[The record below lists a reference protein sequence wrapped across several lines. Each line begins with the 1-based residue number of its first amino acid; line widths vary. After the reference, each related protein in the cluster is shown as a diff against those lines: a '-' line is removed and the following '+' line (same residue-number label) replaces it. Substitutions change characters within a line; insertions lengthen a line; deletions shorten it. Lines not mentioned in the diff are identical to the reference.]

1 MAIAP
6 PRVLTIAGSDSGGG
20 AGLQAD
26 LRTLFA
32 CGVHGMT
39 AVTAVTVQ
47 NSLAVTGYTEI
58 PPEVV
63 AAQIEAVASDIGV
76 DAAKTGMLASAAII
90 EAVAAACDR
99 VHIGRSI
106 PFVVDP
112 VAASMHGNQ
121 LLADDALDAL
131 RNVLFPRATLVTPNL
146 DEVRLLTGVEVRDH
160 ADQRKAAEALFEFG
174 PEWVLVKGGHLWDDP
189 GCLDVLYNG
198 SEFIELPGPR
208 YDVKDTHGSGDTL
221 ASAITSRLAR
231 GEDVPTAVRFG
242 KEFIVRSVAA
252 AYPLGGGVGP
262 VSPLWR
268 LERGFEDFG
277 SGFRGGFGG
286 S

>member
-1 MAIAP
+1 MNTGSPTP

-47 NSLAVTGYTEI
+47 NSLGVTGYTEI

-63 AAQIEAVASDIGV
+63 AAQIEAVATDIGV
-76 DAAKTGMLASAAII
+76 NAAKTGMLASAAII
-90 EAVAAACDR
+90 VAVADACDR
-99 VHIGRSI
+99 VHIGRSGTI

-121 LLADDALDAL
+121 LLHDDALEAL
-131 RNVLFPRATLVTPNL
+131 RTLLFPRATLVTPNL
-146 DEVRLLTGVEVRDH
+146 DEVRLITGIDVRDRTE
-160 ADQRKAAEALFEFG
+160 QRKAAEALYALG
-174 PEWVLVKGGHLWDDP
+174 PQWVLVKGGHMWGDP
-189 GCLDVLYNG
+189 ECLDLLYDG
-198 SEFIELPGPR
+198 DEFIELPGPR
-208 YDVKDTHGSGDTL
+208 YDTKHTHGSGDTL
-221 ASAITSRLAR
+221 ASSISSQLAR
-231 GEDVPTAVRFG
+231 GADVPTAVRFG
-242 KEFIVRSVAA
+242 KDFIVRSVAA
-252 AYPLGGGVGP
+252 SYPLGGGVGP

-268 LERGFEDFG
+268 LERD
-277 SGFRGGFGG
+277 
-286 S
+286 

>member
-1 MAIAP
+1 MTTAP
-6 PRVLTIAGSDSGGG
+6 PKALTIAGSDSGGG

-26 LRTLFA
+26 LRTFFA

-47 NSLAVTGYTEI
+47 NSLGVTGYTEI
-58 PPEVV
+58 PPDVV
-63 AAQIEAVASDIGV
+63 AAQIEAVAGDIGV

-90 EAVAAACDR
+90 EAVADACDR
-99 VHIGRSI
+99 VHIGRTI

-112 VAASMHGNQ
+112 VAASMHGHQ
-121 LLADDALDAL
+121 LLRDDALDAL
-131 RNVLFPRATLVTPNL
+131 RTKLFPRATLITPNL
-146 DEVRLLTGVEVRDH
+146 DEVRLLTGVEVRSHD
-160 ADQRKAAEALFEFG
+160 DQRKAAEVLLEYG
-174 PEWVLVKGGHLWDDP
+174 STWVLVKGGHLWDDP
-189 GCLDVLYNG
+189 GCLDLLYDG
-198 SEFIELPGPR
+198 ERFIEFPGPR
-208 YDVKDTHGSGDTL
+208 YDVKHTHGSGDTL

-242 KEFIVRSVAA
+242 KEFIVKSVAA

-268 LERGFEDFG
+268 LDG
-277 SGFRGGFGG
+277 
-286 S
+286 